1 MIMGGTT
8 STTTSN
14 QSQQTQ
20 LPAWV
25 DAASQANYQQAVDV
39 AGRPLQ
45 QYGGQMVAD
54 PSSMTTQGYNL
65 IKSNVGSTDP
75 LVNQAAALNTQ
86 SGGPL
91 DISKYMNPYTD
102 EVINRTTADAN
113 TALTQQMAGNA
124 AAAQKAGAFGGS
136 RFGVQQGVTQAQGVK
151 NIGDISAQLRQAG
164 FDTATQTAVGQQA
177 NQRAAATGLLNTAQ
191 QKIAGQQ
198 GDITNL
204 MSAGQQDQAQ
214 QQAIINANIQKFQQ
228 AWDYP
233 TQQLNM
239 KLAALGMSPYGQ
251 TVTGNKT
258 SETETPIDWATT
270 GLGILKAAPALFAM
284 SDRNTKTD
292 ITKLTDDEIPLY
304 SYRYKGDPKSYP
316 KVIGPMAQDIEK
328 KYPSAIK
335 KVGRYKTIDI
345 NNLME
350 VLS

>member
-1 MIMGGTT
+1 MGGTT

-14 QSQQTQ
+14 QQQQTQ

-25 DAASQANYQQAVDV
+25 DQASQANYQQAVDV

-45 QYGGQMVAD
+45 QYSGQMVAD
-54 PSSMTTQGYNL
+54 PSSMTTQGYGL

-91 DISKYMNPYTD
+91 NVDQYMNPYISD
-102 EVINRTTADAN
+102 VINRSTTNATTALQQQLAN
-113 TALTQQMAGNA
+113 NAGLA
-124 AAAQKAGAFGGS
+124 SKAGAFGGS
-136 RFGVQQGVTQAQGVK
+136 RFGVQQGVAQAQGVK
-151 NIGDISAQLRQAG
+151 NIGDLNAQLLQQG
-164 FDTATQTAVGQQA
+164 FDTATKTAEDQQA
-177 NQRAAATGLLNTAQ
+177 NQRAAATGLLSTAQ
-191 QKIAGQQ
+191 QKIMGQQ

-204 MSAGQQDQAQ
+204 LTAGQQDQAQ
-214 QQAIINANIQKFQQ
+214 QQAIINANMQKFQQ

-258 SETETPIDWATT
+258 SETDTPIDWATT

-316 KVIGPMAQDIEK
+316 KVVGPMAQDIEK
-328 KYPSAIK
+328 KYPSAINK
-335 KVGRYKTIDI
+335 IGRYKTIDI

-350 VLS
+350 ALS